1 MSYPEIDRA
10 VIKQAISGLP
20 LLEVVA
26 APEGRFILPVPDLK
40 DGKGPLLVPNIKEL
54 EARLRGSTGEV
65 QALKLEA
72 NPQKIPADGTNVIVI
87 NRVDEFVQL
96 ALKAKLQ
103 SLVLKADGI
112 TRQVITDF
120 MSYARG
126 YDYDPKKQTIF
137 FAKGAGFH
145 NDVYNMPLDEFKKRY
160 VSFTSVKVPLEGK
173 ADAAITAGYYVKK
186 PLHSKAAFISGKF
199 AVRVGPHAGGE
210 TMQEFDKGA
219 MINLPDDA
227 GLPLTFIHPT
237 DIDICYRKIDGSSL
251 IDKNGAHTL
260 PVYNVHDLQ
269 TAQQP
274 ARAKQS

>member
-20 LLEVVA
+20 LHDVVA

-40 DGKGPLLVPNIKEL
+40 DGKGPLLAPNIKEL
-54 EARLRGSTGEV
+54 EARLHGSEGHV

-72 NPQKIPADGTNVIVI
+72 NPQKIPADGSNVIVI

-103 SLVLKADGI
+103 DLVLHTGDI

-126 YDYDPKKQTIF
+126 YSYNPEKQIITF
-137 FAKGAGFH
+137 TKGAGFH

-160 VSFTSVKVPLEGK
+160 VSFTSVKMPLDGK
-173 ADAAITAGYYVKK
+173 PDAAITAGYYVKK
-186 PLHSKAAFISGKF
+186 PLASKAAFISGKF
-199 AVRVGPHAGGE
+199 AVRLGAHAGGA
-210 TMQEFDKGA
+210 MQEFDKGA

-227 GLPLTFIHPT
+227 SLPLTFIHPT
-237 DIDICYRKIDGSSL
+237 DIDICYRKPDGSSL
-251 IDKNGAHTL
+251 IDKNGAPTL
-260 PVYNVHDLQ
+260 PVYNVSDLQ
-269 TAQQP
+269 SPKQP
-274 ARAKQS
+274 VRAKQS